1 MLGLKGRQ
9 DKFRLQFPKDF
20 LLPEIEEK
28 YTKVL
33 TEKHSFIVSPIEFL
47 NESIQ
52 GIQILGFTGASMQQQ
67 QSNIGTASTA
77 NQNTRKLTM
86 MHTFNDQT
94 YRSEKNPVAL
104 IDKTINVIF
113 RHSLGFINYFML
125 FENFFTQYARGTSY
139 DDLIKQISID
149 IMNERGEIYARVF
162 LTGPIID
169 AMDMLDLSYTQPIA
183 QSQTFQVTFKY
194 SNIEFQFISEDEE
207 TEETEE
213 NN

>member
-52 GIQILGFTGASMQQQ
+52 GVQILGFTGASMQQQ
-67 QSNIGTASTA
+67 QTNIGVAPNT
-77 NQNTRKLTM
+77 NTRKLTM

-207 TEETEE
+207 TEENEE

>member
-52 GIQILGFTGASMQQQ
+52 GVQILGFTGASMQQQ
-67 QSNIGTASTA
+67 QSNIGAASTA

-104 IDKTINVIF
+104 IDKTINIIF

-149 IMNERGEIYARVF
+149 IMNEQGEIYARVF

-207 TEETEE
+207 NEE

>member
-52 GIQILGFTGASMQQQ
+52 GVQILGFTGASMQQQ
-67 QSNIGTASTA
+67 QTNIGVAST

-207 TEETEE
+207 TEENEE